1 MPDSLRPPTRLVWQ
15 GEKGVFL
22 TDRQEK
28 VTLEKLQWKEQYK
41 NDAVT
46 MYFVALALQDRVK
59 DLETQN
65 TECRAALRKTED
77 ESLANNTKLAE
88 SNLRLKDEQAANAIL
103 RDEKKALEVK
113 LFKTRVVTVS
123 LGLGLGLAGYYII
136 TH

>member
-1 MPDSLRPPTRLVWQ
+1 VWQ

-22 TDRQEK
+22 TDTQEK
-28 VTLEKLQWKEQYK
+28 LTLEKLQWKEQYR

-59 DLETQN
+59 DLEAQQ

-77 ESLANNTKLAE
+77 EALAKNTKVAELAIQV
-88 SNLRLKDEQAANAIL
+88 KDEQNANAIL
-103 RDEKKALEVK
+103 RDEKKVLEVK
-113 LFKTRVVTVS
+113 LFKTRAIS
-123 LGLGLGLAGYYII
+123 IGLGAALVGTGVYMI